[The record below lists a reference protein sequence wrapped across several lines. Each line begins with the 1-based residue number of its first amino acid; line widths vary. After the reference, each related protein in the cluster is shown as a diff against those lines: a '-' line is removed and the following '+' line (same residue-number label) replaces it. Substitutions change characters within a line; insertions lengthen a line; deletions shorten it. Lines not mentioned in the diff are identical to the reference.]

1 MEVMALQGSVEY
13 DTIWIAIVF
22 VIVCCIGVFFAV
34 FTMCFLRFRLRFKCS
49 LFVVV
54 LFSFMLFHMFH

>member
-1 MEVMALQGSVEY
+1 VLPDDDQEWNPPGFGLRL
-13 DTIWIAIVF
+13 F
-22 VIVCCIGVFFAV
+22 FIVCCIGVFFAV
-34 FTMCFLRFRLRFKCS
+34 FNMCFLRFRLRFKCS